1 MEYRRLGRTG
11 LEISV
16 IGFGAIGARGA
27 EAVGELLDE
36 GRRMGINYVDTARSY
51 GRSEEMLGK
60 AMKDLRKDF
69 YICSR
74 TQSRD
79 YDQAEKDL
87 ATSMEM
93 LQTEYIDIY
102 QIHQLNNEE
111 DLERVLRD
119 DGVARLLQ
127 KAKEDGRI
135 RFTGLSSHHL
145 DAAGKAVATGL
156 FDTLVIPFSPVE
168 YSAKHLQLLK
178 ICKDLDVGVV
188 AMKPLSGGSF
198 VNRVPDTLSYILQH
212 DIASA
217 ITGISRIGELRENA
231 AAGSNLKILN
241 LRELDSLMDEASQLG
256 RSFCRRCGYC
266 LPCDEEIPIRDIMMS
281 EAYLRGNPG
290 MVLMF
295 GGEKGLQNFKDALE
309 RCTSC
314 GECVERCPYDLPI
327 PELMPKKV
335 AFFAEVLADL
345 TEGKG

>member
-1 MEYRRLGRTG
+1 MEYRKLGRTG
-11 LEISV
+11 IEISV

-27 EAVGELLDE
+27 EAVRELIEE
-36 GRRMGINYVDTARSY
+36 GKRLGINYVDTARSY

-60 AMKDLRKDF
+60 AMQELRKDF
-69 YICSR
+69 TICSR

-93 LQTEYIDIY
+93 LQTDYIDIY

-145 DAAGKAVATGL
+145 DAAGKAMATGL

-168 YSAKHLQLLK
+168 YSFKHLQLLQIGK
-178 ICKDLDVGVV
+178 ELDVGIV
-188 AMKPLSGGSF
+188 AMKPLSGGNF
-198 VNRVPDTLSYILQH
+198 VNRVDETLSFILQH
-212 DIASA
+212 DITSA
-217 ITGISRIGELRENA
+217 ITGVSRIEELRENA
-231 AAGSNLKILN
+231 TAGSNPRILN
-241 LRELDSLMDEASQLG
+241 LSDLDSLMEEASQLG

-266 LPCDEEIPIRDIMMS
+266 LPCDEDIPIRDIMMS
-281 EAYLRGNPG
+281 EAYLRGNPQR
-290 MVLMF
+290 VLMF
-295 GGEKGLQNFKDALE
+295 GGEKGLRNFKEALE
-309 RCTSC
+309 RCTHC
-314 GECVERCPYDLPI
+314 EACVERCPYDLPI
-327 PELMPKKV
+327 PELMPRKV
-335 AFFAEVLADL
+335 EFFEEVLAAV
-345 TEGKG
+345 TKG